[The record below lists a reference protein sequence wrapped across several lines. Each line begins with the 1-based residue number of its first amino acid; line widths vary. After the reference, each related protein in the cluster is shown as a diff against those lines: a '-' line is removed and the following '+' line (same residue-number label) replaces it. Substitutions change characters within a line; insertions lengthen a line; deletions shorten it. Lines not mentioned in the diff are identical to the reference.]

1 MRLLEPVGQ
10 VTYFVDNLWSG
21 ANTQSACRLPARCF
35 IRRNDVLRLSM
46 LLPKR
51 GLSRRNKA
59 PSRAATPTDREEPV
73 ITRRSEL
80 LWAAVLMAAILATA
94 AIRIHLL
101 EAPLERDEGEYAY
114 AGQLILRGSLPYEH
128 IYNMK
133 WPGTYYA
140 YALIEAMLGDT
151 IAGIRLGLLAISAA
165 EAVLVY
171 LIARKLLDPPA
182 AAAAGVSYA
191 ALSVA
196 PGALAFFGHATH
208 FVVICALAAVVLI
221 LRALEQK
228 RLWLYFLA
236 GLCAGLA
243 PVMKQPGI
251 VFTVFVAAY
260 WGWQELKSGS
270 SRRTMA
276 ERGAVLLAGVVVP
289 FATVLFTV
297 WWNGSFDTFWLWT
310 VEYPRYYGEAIDLLD
325 VPQAFA
331 KQWYR
336 TVRNELLFWIVAGF
350 GTAALAWQPKTRRA
364 APFLIGL
371 LVLSLAGVLPGRT
384 FRTHYFILTLP
395 AVALLVGS
403 AAFVVRRWLG
413 SRRPMLGQACAA
425 GLVVIPLGASVAGN
439 ADFYFFQSPAAAV
452 NAHYQFLPFAE
463 CVTVGNYVRNHTS
476 PSDRIVVIGSEPQIY
491 FYARRV
497 AATGYVY
504 TFSMME
510 RQPYAHQF
518 QEQMIREIERDPPLY
533 FVHVRPSYSWLPFP
547 DSDPTLLYW
556 FNAYQQKNLKLVGV
570 LEGREKTS
578 VFHWDEPNMR
588 VDDSTAIAV
597 YRRETGH

>member
-1 MRLLEPVGQ
+1 MS
-10 VTYFVDNLWSG
+10 VD
-21 ANTQSACRLPARCF
+21 
-35 IRRNDVLRLSM
+35 
-46 LLPKR
+46 KR
-51 GLSRRNKA
+51 GRSRRNKA
-59 PSRAATPTDREEPV
+59 PSPAETARDHVEPV
-73 ITRRSEL
+73 ITRRVEL
-80 LWAAVLMAAILATA
+80 LWAGVFLAALLATS

-114 AGQLILRGSLPYEH
+114 AGQLILQGSLPYEH

-140 YALIEAMLGDT
+140 YALIEALLGDT
-151 IAGIRLGLLAISAA
+151 IGGIRLGILAISAA
-165 EAVLVY
+165 EAALVY

-182 AAAAGVSYA
+182 AAAAGVTYA

-196 PGALAFFGHATH
+196 PGTLAFFGHATH

-221 LRALEQK
+221 QRALEQK

-243 PVMKQPGI
+243 PVMKQPGV

-260 WGWQELKSGS
+260 WGWQELKAES
-270 SRRTMA
+270 SRRTIA
-276 ERGAVLLAGVVVP
+276 GRGAALLAGAVVP
-289 FATVLFTV
+289 FAAVLFTV

-331 KQWYR
+331 KQWYW

-350 GTAALAWQPKTRRA
+350 GTAALFWQPKTRRA

-371 LVLSLAGVLPGRT
+371 LVLSLAGVFPGRT
-384 FRTHYFILTLP
+384 FRTHYFILMLP
-395 AVALLVGS
+395 AVALLVGN
-403 AAFVVRRWLG
+403 ATFVARRWLG
-413 SRRPMLGQACAA
+413 QRRPVLGQACAA
-425 GLVVIPLGASVAGN
+425 CLVVIPLGASVAGN
-439 ADFYFFQSPAAAV
+439 ADFYFCQSPPAAV

-463 CVTVGNYVRNHTS
+463 CVTVGNYVRAHTS

-491 FYARRV
+491 FYARRM
-497 AATGYVY
+497 AATGFVY

-518 QEQMIREIERDPPLY
+518 QEQMIQEIERDPPLY

-556 FNAYQQKNLKLVGV
+556 FDAYQKKNLKLVGL
-570 LEGREKTS
+570 LEGHENTS
-578 VFHWDEPNMR
+578 VFHWDEPNMQ
-588 VDDSTAIAV
+588 VNDSTVIAV